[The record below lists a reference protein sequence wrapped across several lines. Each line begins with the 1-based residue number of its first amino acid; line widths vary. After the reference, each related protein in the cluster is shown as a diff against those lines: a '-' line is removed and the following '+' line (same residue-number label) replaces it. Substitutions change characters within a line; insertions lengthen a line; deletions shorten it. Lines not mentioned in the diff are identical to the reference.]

1 MSLPFRLP
9 PKPAT
14 IVFADGSDY
23 QGLELE
29 VDLRCSMDL
38 LMRIGDTGTLSPEQV
53 MELLEEWATGK
64 LLGWNLVDADG
75 APVPA
80 TAAGLRAHLDFYGAG
95 VLLGRY
101 YRAVNG
107 VDANLGARSRSGGT
121 SATQKPRRNRRSSS
135 ARS

>member
-1 MSLPFRLP
+1 MAAPFQLP

-38 LMRIGDTGTLSPEQV
+38 LMRIGDSAQLSPEQC
-53 MELLEEWATGK
+53 MDLLEEWATGK
-64 LLGWNLVDADG
+64 LLGWNLVDAGG

-107 VDANLGARSRSGGT
+107 VDRNLGKRSRSGGT
-121 SATQKPRRNRRSSS
+121 SATQKPRRNRRSSGAPS
-135 ARS
+135 